1 MLEQVVNRHRQIV
14 VRVHQ
19 PGRRDD
25 TVTVVIR
32 VIREG
37 QVKFV
42 AQRQQARHRALGGA
56 VHADCA
62 VFIEVHKA
70 EGLIDVVVN
79 DGQVEIVMLSDT
91 LPVFDTGAAQR
102 IDAQRQSGFLDRRHI
117 DDIRQPFNKRLHQI
131 LFFNVAGGQ
140 RRIKRNT
147 LDALQTGSEQFI
159 GAIFDNLGHVGI
171 RRAAVWRIVLD
182 TTVFRRVVGR
192 RDHNTVSQ
200 RTALFV
206 MHQNRIGN
214 RRRRGEAVFFLN
226 DDVDAVC
233 RQHFQYG
240 NESRFGECVRV
251 LPDIAWA
258 GDPVLRA
265 VFRNCLSNRQ
275 NVLLVEVVARRA
287 AAVTG
292 GAKLHRMFRVADFRL
307 QHIVLGSQLGYV
319 NQITLLRRLT
329 RALIDC
335 HCLILLVQ
343 KLIN

>member
-1 MLEQVVNRHRQIV
+1 MTI
-14 VRVHQ
+14 
-19 PGRRDD
+19 
-25 TVTVVIR
+25 VIR
-32 VIREG
+32 VIGEG
-37 QVKFV
+37 QVKLV
-42 AQRQQARHRALGGA
+42 TQRQQARHRALGGA

-131 LFFNVAGGQ
+131 LLCDVAGGQ

-147 LDALQTGSEQFI
+147 LHALQTGSQQFV
-159 GAIFDNLGHVGI
+159 GAILYHLSHVGI
-171 RRAAVWRIVLD
+171 RRAAVRRVVLD

-192 RDHNTVSQ
+192 RDNNTVSQ
-200 RTALFV
+200 RAALLV
-206 MHQNRIGN
+206 VHQNRIGN
-214 RRRRGEAVFFLN
+214 RRRRGEAVVFLN
-226 DDVDAVC
+226 DDVNAVR

-240 NESRFGECVRV
+240 NESRFGECVSV
-251 LPDIAWA
+251 LTDIAWA

-265 VFRNCLSNRQ
+265 IFSNCLSNRQ
-275 NVLLVEVVARRA
+275 NMLLVEVVARRA

-292 GAKLHRMFRVADFRL
+292 GAKLHCMFRVANFRL
-307 QHIVLGSQLGYV
+307 QHIVLGSQLGDV

-343 KLIN
+343 S